1 MKPSPGRF
9 HLAPVATRR
18 AFFAANGTP
27 LTIREAQGSK
37 RGEKF
42 EQRPLGRASLPSG
55 VDLDIALPAPTDP
68 IYCSR
73 PRCVPSDP
81 RRIRTPG
88 SGTQPHKGRRFEST
102 AAHHAFRNANR
113 RRRKAEG
120 RDDAVAAVNRHRDDQ
135 LLKQCLSL
143 TGVPLSIASRTASSV
158 SRMTSLLGTSNVR
171 AESRSSSSLLRNSV
185 SRVSSASTRVTK
197 RVSGADLSRRRCSSA
212 AQLTQRSRS
221 QPLHAG
227 FPTRCG
233 ILVGPRATAI
243 ARWPRRRAL
252 CRRMWPAGTPR
263 PPRRVHPP

>member
-158 SRMTSLLGTSNVR
+158 S
-171 AESRSSSSLLRNSV
+171 EF
-185 SRVSSASTRVTK
+185 
-197 RVSGADLSRRRCSSA
+197 A
-212 AQLTQRSRS
+212 AQFGQPSLQRLNSSDETRFRSRPVS
-221 QPLHAG
+221 K
-227 FPTRCG
+227 
-233 ILVGPRATAI
+233 
-243 ARWPRRRAL
+243 AL
-252 CRRMWPAGTPR
+252 
-263 PPRRVHPP
+263 